1 MINPDLLDKDFYA
14 LRKADQAGFKT
25 HRVETLPRGF
35 QLFKLTQTAWADMTK
50 GGYGGN
56 LSPWWSAM
64 RPFKED
70 DEGALGR
77 FEQARL
83 NKIDMSAM
91 VRYMSA
97 VCIDWND
104 LESYLQIRLEDSC
117 KCFFG
122 KFAPMKKVS
131 SPSYDLAKIKE
142 LKAKEAASV
151 TKYGAEMPDDIGAL
165 DAWQFFIPSLKP
177 ENVKTEALLSAH
189 DMSVLAQ
196 HFGLV
201 GA

>member
-1 MINPDLLDKDFYA
+1 MINAGLLDKDFYA
-14 LRKADQAGFKT
+14 LRKEDQSGFKT
-25 HRVETLPRGF
+25 HRVETLPAGF
-35 QLFKLTQTAWADMTK
+35 QLFKLTQHDWADVTK
-50 GGYGGN
+50 GGYMGN

-104 LESYLQIRLEDSC
+104 LDSYLQIKLNTPC

-131 SPSYDLAKIKE
+131 KPSYSLKDIKALKEREKNSVAKF
-142 LKAKEAASV
+142 
-151 TKYGAEMPDDIGAL
+151 GAEMPDDIGAL
-165 DAWQFFIPSLKP
+165 DAWQFFIPNLKP
-177 ENVKTEALLSAH
+177 ENVTREALLNAH

-196 HFGLV
+196 HFGLL
-201 GA
+201 AA